1 MGEAR
6 GEAVRSLAYVFF
18 LVVVLP
24 ALLIVLVIALA
35 PLLIALTL
43 MIAFVIVFSR
53 VPWTPPE
60 FSLASEA
67 ALVALYGLT
76 GERTLL
82 EAARGLADRRRES
95 LETGSEEEL
104 ERALKEG
111 DVRSALRLYLHEL
124 TRAFIGRSAHVGSED
139 GGDR

>member
-1 MGEAR
+1 MGEDR
-6 GEAVRSLAYVFF
+6 GETVLSLAYVFF

-24 ALLIVLVIALA
+24 ALLIVLVVALA

-95 LETGSEEEL
+95 LKTEVEKEL
-104 ERALKEG
+104 EQALEEG
-111 DVRSALRLYLHEL
+111 DVRRALRLYLREL
-124 TRAFIGRSAHVGSED
+124 MRTFAGRPAHAGSED